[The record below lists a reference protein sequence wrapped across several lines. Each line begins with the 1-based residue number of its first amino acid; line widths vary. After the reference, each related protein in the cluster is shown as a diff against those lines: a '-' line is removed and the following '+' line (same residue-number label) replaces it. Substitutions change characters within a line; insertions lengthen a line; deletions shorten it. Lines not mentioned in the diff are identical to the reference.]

1 MYHLRPTPYSKTYVD
16 SLSRYKEVLNKAL
29 CEVQEYC
36 REKEWLCEI
45 RAFVRTWKSVERY
58 KGAQA
63 SYIQVR
69 FGCMFMEIKLIQ
81 MFYFETEI
89 YLQEEVLKKI

>member
-1 MYHLRPTPYSKTYVD
+1 MSHLNHLPSSKNYVE
-16 SLSRYKEVLNKAL
+16 SLSRYQEVLSKAL

-45 RAFVRTWKSVERY
+45 RAFVRTWKSVDRY

-69 FGCMFMEIKLIQ
+69 GML
-81 MFYFETEI
+81 
-89 YLQEEVLKKI
+89 